1 MLEGQH
7 TKRMNGET
15 MNVTFDDKQPIF
27 QQVADLIED
36 DILKGTFRVDEQIL
50 SVAQFSQLFQINP
63 ATVVKG
69 IALLVNEGILY
80 KKRGLGMFVATDA
93 KLTIQAKRKERF
105 HKELLSNLLNEADK
119 LGLKTEEIIDMIRQ
133 WRGE

>member
-1 MLEGQH
+1 M
-7 TKRMNGET
+7 MNGEA

-27 QQVADLIED
+27 QQVADIIED
-36 DILKGTFRVDEQIL
+36 DILNGTFHVDEQIL

-80 KKRGLGMFVATDA
+80 KKRGLGMYVAADA
-93 KLTIQAKRKERF
+93 KQKIQMKRKDRF
-105 HKELLSNLLNEADK
+105 YKELLTNLLDEADK
-119 LGLKTEEIIDMIRQ
+119 LGLTTQDIFDMIKQ
-133 WRGE
+133 LRGE